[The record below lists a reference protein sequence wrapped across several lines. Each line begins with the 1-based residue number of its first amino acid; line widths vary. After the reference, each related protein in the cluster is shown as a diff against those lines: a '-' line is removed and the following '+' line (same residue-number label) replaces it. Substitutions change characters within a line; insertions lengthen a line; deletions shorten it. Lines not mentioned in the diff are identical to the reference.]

1 MEGVLYQAKKK
12 DTRARKKGL
21 TKEGRAKKKRKIFPR
36 KRMRSANR
44 VIKYKPSCLTG
55 TFFKSIGEKA
65 TRNGDQLKS
74 MTPVRSTAVDII
86 IITQGTTGSK
96 GAAGDR
102 WRVGTRGLGGNGRRT
117 GRISTGSRRE
127 DSSVEEGVYP

>member
-1 MEGVLYQAKKK
+1 M
-12 DTRARKKGL
+12 
-21 TKEGRAKKKRKIFPR
+21 TKEGRAKKKRKFFPR

-55 TFFKSIGEKA
+55 TFFKSICEKA

-86 IITQGTTGSK
+86 IITQCTTGSK

-117 GRISTGSRRE
+117 RISTGSRRE
-127 DSSVEEGVYP
+127 DSSVEEGVFP